1 MCHSRRRLNSAPH
14 AYADM
19 PPSRII
25 FAHPCK
31 TRTDIEYAAEHHIE
45 YTTFDTDSE
54 LDKIARFNPRFRC
67 VLRIRADDPDAR
79 VPLGLKYGASL
90 EDVPSLLQ
98 HAQNLGL
105 QVQKKA
111 SLGSDNDRTGW

>member
-1 MCHSRRRLNSAPH
+1 MPDLTYPFGHD
-14 AYADM
+14 ADM

-31 TRTDIEYAAEHHIE
+31 TRADIEYAADHHIE

-54 LDKIARFNPRFRC
+54 LDKIARYNPRFRC

-98 HAQNLGL
+98 HAQKLGL
-105 QVQKKA
+105 QVH
-111 SLGSDNDRTGW
+111 LIGW